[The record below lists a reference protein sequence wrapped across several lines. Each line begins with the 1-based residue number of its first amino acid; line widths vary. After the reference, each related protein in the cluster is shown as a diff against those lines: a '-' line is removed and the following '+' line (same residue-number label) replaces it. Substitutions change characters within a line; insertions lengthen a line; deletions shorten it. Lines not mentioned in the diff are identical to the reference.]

1 VAPKGLFGGLE
12 GALFKASVVRAGGGV
27 EEIPSKGDYVI
38 VTRNDRV
45 FIQPAGGGGYG
56 DPLEREPERVLRDV
70 MDGYVSERAARDL
83 YGVAVETE
91 TWTIDQAATE
101 MLRSRRSA
109 KVA

>member
-1 VAPKGLFGGLE
+1 
-12 GALFKASVVRAGGGV
+12 
-27 EEIPSKGDYVI
+27 
-38 VTRNDRV
+38 
-45 FIQPAGGGGYG
+45 
-56 DPLEREPERVLRDV
+56 